1 MANNGFLAE
10 VTFKTV
16 MFYSCIRTVTKW
28 KIPEIE
34 KSNLRITKLN
44 PAKNPLPP
52 LLHTT
57 PTFSAHEKS

>member
-28 KIPEIE
+28 RIPEIE
-34 KSNLRITKLN
+34 KSNLRITK
-44 PAKNPLPP
+44 
-52 LLHTT
+52 T
-57 PTFSAHEKS
+57 